1 MRITKYKTGLDS
13 FRHTVLIKESAINY
27 AYDKL
32 DNPASIVKMFND
44 VFSLNNMAEEYVYMA
59 AFSTAYRVLGVF
71 EVSHGTVSTTTANP
85 REIFIRLL
93 LSGASCFVI
102 CHNHPSGD
110 CKPSDDD
117 IGLTKRLQEC
127 ASLMGI
133 IFTDHIIT
141 GDGYYSFK
149 EHGIL

>member
-1 MRITKYKTGLDS
+1 MRITKYRAGINSK
-13 FRHTVLIKESAINY
+13 RHNVLIKEFAVNY
-27 AYDKL
+27 VCERL
-32 DNPASIVKMFND
+32 DSPAVIVQMFND
-44 VFSLNNMAEEYVYMA
+44 IFSLSSMAEEHVYMA
-59 AFSTAYRVLGVF
+59 AFSTAYKILGVF
-71 EVSHGTVSTTTANP
+71 EVSHGTVSTTLASP

-110 CKPSDDD
+110 CKPSNED
-117 IGLTKRLQEC
+117 IKITKRLQEC

-133 IFTDHIIT
+133 LFTDHIIT

-149 EHGIL
+149 ENSLL